1 MIHKDKGENLVL
13 ATGIQ
18 TGNGNDFANLITGNV
33 GVNRLAGLD
42 GDDELLGLEGNDS
55 MWGGGG
61 SDRLIGA
68 DGNDYLD
75 GSEGIDHL
83 EGGAG
88 NDVYITE
95 DASDVVVEVAGG
107 GTDPVTT
114 TASYTLSAKDG
125 TETLRER
132 GCRA

>member
-1 MIHKDKGENLVL
+1 MRISDWSSDVCSSDLIEESDADWVHESVGEGLDTVERRFETNLILKDNVENLVL

-18 TGNGNDFANLITGNV
+18 TGNGNDLANLITGNV
-33 GVNRLAGLD
+33 GDNRLAGLD

-75 GSEGIDHL
+75 GSRSEEHTSEL
-83 EGGAG
+83 Q
-88 NDVYITE
+88 
-95 DASDVVVEVAGG
+95 S
-107 GTDPVTT
+107 
-114 TASYTLSAKDG
+114 L
-125 TETLRER
+125 
-132 GCRA
+132 